1 MTKITNQHGAEF
13 DMDAVANLMDD
24 DIREA
29 LHSQGFDSDQAFFE
43 AYCRAHAELYGEEF
57 TFATRNPQA

>member
-13 DMDAVANLMDD
+13 DMDAVANMMDD

-29 LHSQGFDSDQAFFE
+29 LHSQGFDSDQAFFD
-43 AYCRAHAELYGEEF
+43 AYCSAHEDKFGEEF
-57 TFATRNPQA
+57 AFNTRNPQV